1 MRGLPD
7 FGFLGS
13 LSLEHRPQEV
23 KPGSKHRYG
32 WDIPADTMWPLNL
45 LVGGH
50 LTLKKVT
57 ELSQK
62 DSSIW
67 SFNFSGAP
75 AFFHRLSGREKRLAS
90 NDYSRSLLTLNLQ
103 IECLLKVKTKMST
116 RTIPPHVAQHCWMS
130 QVLNREYM
138 EQSFWMTDSALLSQN
153 LFEFVTSG
161 LDWPAVILGQVLHVQ
176 LSADPVCQKSTGNE
190 LFLALPK
197 QHPACFVFLKKLPD
211 HSMNVS
217 EGQESWLAFQ
227 KDAELSQASW
237 SWTRSLGRQCLVHPG
252 VAKSSFIEHYLS
264 TFHKWTH
271 TLLQSI
277 LRGSWGH
284 RNCKTDRGPGPH
296 QKDMPWKISS

>member
-1 MRGLPD
+1 
-7 FGFLGS
+7 
-13 LSLEHRPQEV
+13 
-23 KPGSKHRYG
+23 
-32 WDIPADTMWPLNL
+32 MWPLNL

-161 LDWPAVILGQVLHVQ
+161 LD
-176 LSADPVCQKSTGNE
+176 
-190 LFLALPK
+190 
-197 QHPACFVFLKKLPD
+197 
-211 HSMNVS
+211 
-217 EGQESWLAFQ
+217 
-227 KDAELSQASW
+227 
-237 SWTRSLGRQCLVHPG
+237 
-252 VAKSSFIEHYLS
+252 
-264 TFHKWTH
+264 
-271 TLLQSI
+271 
-277 LRGSWGH
+277 
-284 RNCKTDRGPGPH
+284 
-296 QKDMPWKISS
+296 